1 MNKKINIA
9 IIDDG
14 INYKELLLENKPLHK
29 LEITEDL
36 KIRRWKKCP
45 RNILSHA
52 TICAG
57 IISKYHSNVII
68 NSVKILSSER
78 RKGNAN
84 QLVKALYWCVD
95 NNIDIVNLSLGSVYF
110 KDFVKI
116 KKCINDVTLRGLVI
130 VAALNNNNEFTM
142 PACLS
147 NVIGVKSAQDFSGNY
162 YHFVTK
168 PLYGIDVLASSIH
181 TLNFKTS
188 EYVTRN
194 TNSYAVPLITA
205 IVSRFMQQ
213 NENLSFEQIRSLLY
227 EKANNYNKEQ
237 FVPFYYLNTDWII
250 PCKMRVKEWM
260 KKSVDNKEI
269 MIHSVPDDIS
279 QIESVIREEM
289 INNAKNVIN
298 ISNSRLISNIL
309 LNTPILYKKVWDI
322 NYYSDTVNS
331 ELVNFDDGI
340 MIPVL
345 LFKNLET
352 LSININS
359 LLKNDDYFSV
369 FISDCFNCESDI
381 CEMIPINS
389 QMSKFLSYIYRKYKC
404 DIIICNINEQNKYID
419 ECDYD
424 IIVSEFKNIRIRYQ
438 LNNSFYEIETAHRAE
453 DVGNIYSNIKQLLIE
468 ETEIK

>member
-14 INYKELLLENKPLHK
+14 INYNELLLENKPLHK

-36 KIRRWKKCP
+36 KIRKWRKCP
-45 RNILSHA
+45 RKMLSHA

-57 IISKYHSNVII
+57 IINKYYSNVII
-68 NSVKILSSER
+68 NSVKILSPEN
-78 RKGNAN
+78 RKGNAD
-84 QLVKALYWCVD
+84 QLIKALYWCVD
-95 NNIDIVNLSLGSVYF
+95 NKINIVNLSLGSVYF

-116 KKCINDVTLRGLVI
+116 KKCINDVTLSGLVI

-147 NVIGVKSAQDFSGNY
+147 NVIGVKSAQDFSDDY

-168 PLYGIDVLASSIH
+168 PLYGIDVLANGIH
-181 TLNFKTS
+181 TLNFKTR

-194 TNSYAVPLITA
+194 TNSYAAPLITA

-213 NENLSFEQIRSLLY
+213 NENLSFEQIRLLLY
-227 EKANNYNKEQ
+227 DKANNSNKEP

-250 PCKMRVKEWM
+250 PCEMSVKGWM
-260 KKSVDNKEI
+260 KESVDHKEI

-279 QIESVIREEM
+279 QVESVIREVM
-289 INNAKNVIN
+289 TNNVKSVIH
-298 ISNSRLISNIL
+298 ISNSHIISNIL
-309 LNTPILYKKVWDI
+309 LNTSVPYKKVWDI
-322 NYYSDTVNS
+322 NYYSDTINS
-331 ELVNFDDGI
+331 ELVNIDVDI
-340 MIPVL
+340 KVPVL

-352 LSININS
+352 LSISIS
-359 LLKNDDYFSV
+359 SMLRNDGYFSV
-369 FISDCFNCESDI
+369 FISDFFNCESDI
-381 CEMIPINS
+381 YEIIPNNS

-424 IIVSEFKNIRIRYQ
+424 IILSGFKNIRIRYQ
-438 LNNSFYEIETAHRAE
+438 LNNSFYEIETAYRE
-453 DVGNIYSNIKQLLIE
+453 EEVGNIYSKIKQLLIT

>member
-36 KIRRWKKCP
+36 KIRKWRKCP
-45 RNILSHA
+45 RNMLSHA

-57 IISKYHSNVII
+57 IISKYNSNVII
-68 NSVKILSSER
+68 NSVKILSSEN

-84 QLVKALYWCVD
+84 QLIKALYWCAD
-95 NNIDIVNLSLGSVYF
+95 NNIDIANLSLGSVYF
-110 KDFVKI
+110 KDFGKI
-116 KKCINDVTLRGLVI
+116 KKCINDVTLRGLI
-130 VAALNNNNEFTM
+130 IIAALNNNNEFTM

-147 NVIGVKSAQDFSGNY
+147 NVIGVKCAQDFSGNH

-168 PLYGIDVLASSIH
+168 PLCGIDVLASGIH
-181 TLNFKTS
+181 TLNLKTR

-194 TNSYAVPLITA
+194 TNSYAAPLITA

-227 EKANNYNKEQ
+227 EKANNCNKEQ
-237 FVPFYYLNTDWII
+237 FVPFYYLNTDWIS
-250 PCKMRVKEWM
+250 PCEISVKEWM
-260 KKSVDNKEI
+260 NESVDHKEI
-269 MIHSVPDDIS
+269 MIHSIPDDIS
-279 QIESVIREEM
+279 HVESVIRELM
-289 INNAKNVIN
+289 INNEKSVIH
-298 ISNSRLISNIL
+298 ISNSRLISDIL
-309 LNTPILYKKVWDI
+309 LNTPVLYKKVWDI
-322 NYYSDTVNS
+322 NFYSDTVNS
-331 ELVNFDDGI
+331 ELINIDAGI

-345 LFKNLET
+345 LFKNLEP
-352 LSININS
+352 LSINISS
-359 LLKNDDYFSV
+359 LLRNEGYFSV
-369 FISDCFNCESDI
+369 FISDSFNCESDI
-381 CEMIPINS
+381 CEIIPINS

-404 DIIICNINEQNKYID
+404 DIIICNIHEQNKYID

-424 IIVSEFKNIRIRYQ
+424 IIVSECKNIRIRYQ
-438 LNNSFYEIETAHRAE
+438 HDNSFYEIETAHREE
-453 DVGNIYSNIKQLLIE
+453 DVGDIYSNIKQLLIA